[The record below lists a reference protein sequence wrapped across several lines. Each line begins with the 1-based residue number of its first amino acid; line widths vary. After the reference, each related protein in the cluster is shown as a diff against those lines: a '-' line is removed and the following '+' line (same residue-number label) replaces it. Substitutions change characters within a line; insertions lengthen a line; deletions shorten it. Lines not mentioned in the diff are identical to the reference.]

1 MTWLVKKLKR
11 LAWREDGNAT
21 IEFCI
26 WFPFFIMLFG
36 SAFEA
41 SLISTRQVLLSGAVD
56 RTVRDL
62 QLGNLG
68 SPTHSELKAIVC
80 DRAGFIPNCASALH
94 IEMER
99 ISTSNWT
106 FRTGQVQC
114 VDLGGDT
121 EPALNYVN
129 GGTNDLMLITVC
141 AAVSPMVPVT
151 GLGLKLPKINGG
163 DYYGLVAF
171 SAFVVEPV

>member
-1 MTWLVKKLKR
+1 MRKLAGFLR
-11 LAWREDGNAT
+11 RWAGRENGNAT

-26 WFPFFIMLFG
+26 WFPFFIGLVG

-41 SLISTRQVLLSGAVD
+41 SLITTRQALMIGALD

-68 SPTHSELKAIVC
+68 NPTHAELKATIC
-80 DRAGFIPNCASALH
+80 NTAGVIPDCANALH

-99 ISTSNWT
+99 ISTTDWA

-114 VDLGGDT
+114 VDKDQST
-121 EPALNYVN
+121 EPAVNFVN
-129 GGTNDLMLITVC
+129 GTTNDLMLITIC
-141 AAVSPMVPVT
+141 AAIRTMVPVT

-163 DYYGLVAF
+163 EHYAIIAY
-171 SAFVVEPV
+171 SAFVVEPA

>member
-1 MTWLVKKLKR
+1 MMQLFKKIR
-11 LAWREDGNAT
+11 HWAGREDGSAT

-26 WFPFFIMLFG
+26 WFPFFIGLVG

-41 SLISTRQVLLSGAVD
+41 SLITTRQALLNSSVD

-68 SPTHSELKAIVC
+68 APSHDELKVIIC
-80 DRAGFIPNCASALH
+80 NQAGFIPNCINALH

-99 ISTSNWT
+99 VTTDSWT
-106 FRTGQVQC
+106 FREGLVQC
-114 VDLGGDT
+114 VDVDNNSV
-121 EPALNYVN
+121 PALNFAN
-129 GGTNDLMLITVC
+129 GGDHDLMLITVC
-141 AAVSPMVPVT
+141 AAVKPMVPTT

-163 DYYGLVAF
+163 THYGLVAF
-171 SAFVVEPV
+171 SAYVVEPA